1 MCEEM
6 GRKQLVLGKSVR
18 QPEVK
23 LLLLMANKIE
33 MKNLPISIL
42 FSLNVIKPE
51 KQMSLIKM

>member
-6 GRKQLVLGKSVR
+6 GREQLVLGKSVR

-23 LLLLMANKIE
+23 LLLLMADKIE
-33 MKNLPISIL
+33 MKNLPLSIL
-42 FSLNVIKPE
+42 FSLNVINSE